1 MDVLDNPKYT
11 YLVGKQPFYYK
22 IWKTLFYYYSKT
34 VFTFYTPLKVH
45 GRENIPDSSF
55 IFCSNH
61 NSHMD
66 VALLSAAAQKSF
78 NHFGMMAAKDY
89 WFDSWTRRTLINTV
103 MNLIPIDRKINGVS
117 QFSIK
122 DTIKLCKSFM
132 NYKQRSLI
140 FFPEGTRGT
149 PGKILPFKKG
159 AARFSLDLK
168 TPILPAVI
176 HGSHKAWPRGNFL
189 MRPTPIA
196 VYILEPIYPDSFM
209 ENDNP
214 SEDDLRLASK
224 KMISAL
230 EQAITKKATE
240 LYEK

>member
-1 MDVLDNPKYT
+1 MEVLDNPKYA
-11 YLVGKQPFYYK
+11 YLLGKQPFYYK
-22 IWKTLFYYYSKT
+22 IWKTLFYYYSKA

-45 GRENIPDSSF
+45 GRKNIPETSF

-89 WFDSWTRRTLINTV
+89 WFDSWTKRTLINTV
-103 MNLIPIDRKINGVS
+103 MNLIPIDRKVNGVS
-117 QFSIK
+117 VFPIK
-122 DTIKLCKSFM
+122 DTIKLCKTFM
-132 NYKQRSLI
+132 SYHQRSLI

-159 AARFSLDLK
+159 AARFALDLG

-176 HGSHKAWPRGNFL
+176 YGSHKAWPRGNFL
-189 MRPTPIA
+189 MRPTAIE
-196 VYILEPIYPDSFM
+196 VYILEPIHPDSFL

-214 SEDDLRLASK
+214 SEDELSNASK
-224 KMISAL
+224 KMTTAL
-230 EQAITKKATE
+230 EQAITKKAME
-240 LYEK
+240 LYDK

>member
-1 MDVLDNPKYT
+1 MDVLDNPKYA
-11 YLVGKQPFYYK
+11 YLLGKQPFYYK
-22 IWKTLFYYYSKT
+22 IWKTLFYYYSKA
-34 VFTFYTPLKVH
+34 VFAFYTPLKVF

-66 VALLSAAAQKSF
+66 VALLSAAARKSF

-103 MNLIPIDRKINGVS
+103 MNLIPIDRKANGVS
-117 QFSIK
+117 VFSIK
-122 DTIKLCKSFM
+122 DTLKLCKTFM
-132 NYKQRSLI
+132 SYRQRNLI

-149 PGKILPFKKG
+149 PGKVLPFKKG
-159 AARFSLDLK
+159 AARFSLDLGV
-168 TPILPAVI
+168 PILPAVI

-189 MRPTPIA
+189 MRPTNIE
-196 VYILEPIYPDSFM
+196 VYILEPIYPDFFLA
-209 ENDNP
+209 NDNP
-214 SEDDLRLASK
+214 GEDDLRNASV

-230 EQAITKKATE
+230 EQAITKKAME
-240 LYEK
+240 LYDE

>member
-22 IWKTLFYYYSKT
+22 IWKILFYYYSKI
-34 VFTFYTPLKVH
+34 VFTFYTPLRVY
-45 GRENIPDSSF
+45 GRENVPDSSF

-89 WFDSWTRRTLINTV
+89 WFDRWTRRTLINTV
-103 MNLIPIDRKINGVS
+103 MNLIPIDRKIKGDT
-117 QFSIK
+117 QFPIQ
-122 DTIKLCKSFM
+122 DTIKLCKTFM
-132 NYKQRSLI
+132 DYQQRSLI

-159 AARFSLDLK
+159 AARFSIDLGA
-168 TPILPAVI
+168 PILPAVI
-176 HGSHKAWPRGNFL
+176 YGSHIAWPRGNFL
-189 MRPTPIA
+189 MRPTGIE
-196 VYILEPIYPDSFM
+196 VYILEPIYPANFLETDTPS
-209 ENDNP
+209 ENDLI
-214 SEDDLRLASK
+214 EASK
-224 KMISAL
+224 KMISEL
-230 EQAITKKATE
+230 EQAITKKAAE